1 MGRCHL
7 GVWSCR
13 ARGTLPWTRNASL
26 VWTHRSVGRTG
37 RRGRV
42 GGRGAAWAPA
52 WPGAVCVAV
61 SDATSAR
68 GHRALAP
75 GRVSTFGHAR
85 LSDIKFVK
93 KSRAHLVPSL
103 RVRPRCAADWPSPR
117 SRHEPQPIAVC
128 PSRCWR
134 LYFDNVSSMICTHFH
149 KVGLIVLFFNR

>member
-13 ARGTLPWTRNASL
+13 ARGTLPWTRSASL

-61 SDATSAR
+61 SDAASAR
-68 GHRALAP
+68 GHRTLAP

-85 LSDIKFVK
+85 LSDIRFVK
-93 KSRAHLVPSL
+93 KSRARLVPSL
-103 RVRPRCAADWPSPR
+103 RGETPLRGGLAVPTFPPRTPADRCVSFQVLAA
-117 SRHEPQPIAVC
+117 
-128 PSRCWR
+128 
-134 LYFDNVSSMICTHFH
+134 L
-149 KVGLIVLFFNR
+149 L